1 MLTLILAAML
11 AAPSAEAETLG
22 RRLAATGAIETLLPA
37 IATKETEEVIVQ
49 HPELSEADRQSL
61 RATTGEVVRAMGD
74 RLAATMGHEY
84 AAALSVKDLR
94 ALVTFAGSPAARR
107 YRAAIP
113 GVTMRGLGK
122 LGSVDFKG
130 ELARAF
136 CAKSGKLCPPKG

>member
-1 MLTLILAAML
+1 MCGE
-11 AAPSAEAETLG
+11 EA
-22 RRLAATGAIETLLPA
+22 PA
-37 IATKETEEVIVQ
+37 IAAKETEEVIGQ
-49 HPELSEADRQSL
+49 HPELTEVDRQSL
-61 RATTGEVVRAMGD
+61 RATTGEVVRAMSG

-94 ALVTFAGSPAARR
+94 MLVAFADSPAARR

-122 LGSVDFKG
+122 LGNVDFKG
-130 ELARAF
+130 ELATAF

>member
-11 AAPSAEAETLG
+11 APSAEAETLG

-37 IATKETEEVIVQ
+37 IAAKETEEVIAQ
-49 HPELSEADRQSL
+49 HPEFTEADRQSL
-61 RATTGEVVRAMGD
+61 RATTGEVVRAMAD
-74 RLAATMGHEY
+74 RLAAVMGHEY

-94 ALVTFAGSPAARR
+94 ALVAFAGSPAARR

-122 LGSVDFKG
+122 IGNVDFKG
-130 ELARAF
+130 ELAKAF